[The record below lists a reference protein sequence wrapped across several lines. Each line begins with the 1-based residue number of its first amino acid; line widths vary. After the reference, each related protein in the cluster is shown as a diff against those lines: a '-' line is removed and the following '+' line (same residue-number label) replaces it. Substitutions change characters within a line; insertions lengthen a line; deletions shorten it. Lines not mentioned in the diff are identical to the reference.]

1 MQPLLKSHSTM
12 KLQSAFML
20 SGWGSLGDSRVQPGV
35 AATAAGVGRE
45 TAQVLPLAEC
55 VCMFFLSLASASGS

>member
-1 MQPLLKSHSTM
+1 
-12 KLQSAFML
+12 ML